1 MFLREQTIEK
11 NTGEQMALSSEIKL
25 PQQKYCTTY
34 PTKNKKKQ
42 KKQQLRCQEKKRFL
56 ELETYLRSFA
66 VHKTP

>member
-34 PTKNKKKQ
+34 PKKKNNNCGV
-42 KKQQLRCQEKKRFL
+42 KKKKRFL